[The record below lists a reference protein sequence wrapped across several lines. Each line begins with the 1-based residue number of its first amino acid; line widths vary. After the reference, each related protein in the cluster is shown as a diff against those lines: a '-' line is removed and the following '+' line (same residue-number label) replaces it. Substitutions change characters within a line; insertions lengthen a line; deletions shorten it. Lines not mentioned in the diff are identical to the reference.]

1 MQPHSKA
8 MCFTWSTKA
17 SIIFNS
23 LSQPGAPKAS
33 VILSRRS
40 QIMFNQISG
49 HPVAQSGGHIKST
62 ITITQ
67 DNYCSRFFALI
78 IREHSES
85 MQ

>member
-1 MQPHSKA
+1 MQPHGKA
-8 MCFTWSTKA
+8 MCFTRST
-17 SIIFNS
+17 
-23 LSQPGAPKAS
+23 KAS

-62 ITITQ
+62 ITVTQ
-67 DNYCSRFFALI
+67 DNDCSRFFASI